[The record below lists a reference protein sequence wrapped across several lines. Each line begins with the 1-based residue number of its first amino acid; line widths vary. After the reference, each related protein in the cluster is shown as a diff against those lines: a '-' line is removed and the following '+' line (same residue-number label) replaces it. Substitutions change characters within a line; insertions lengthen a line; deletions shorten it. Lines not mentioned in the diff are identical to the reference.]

1 MNGVSKL
8 LMNRV
13 RGFQVRLGLLVVA
26 TLALAA
32 CATSTEVDVKG
43 TQEFPVP
50 LVVRADLHMGIYVPE
65 EFESYVYE
73 DYEKVKKKK
82 SRSEIRAAKKIAK
95 KKAEDQ
101 KKAEQKKAEEKNA
114 EQKETEQDK
123 VNKKAEPSNDDD
135 SDAEQEKA
143 APVLSL
149 ASADSDAQLQTDAE
163 EQAATGKNTANA
175 NESTGSGAG
184 SSVASSASAAAKDE
198 LRLKFRISLG
208 EAQAKMVRTVF
219 PGVFRQTTMLE
230 SLAPENLPDDIDF
243 YLVPSITKVQ
253 YTTPKTTRLNVY
265 EIWLQY
271 TFTIYDRRGDVITRW
286 RVPSYGKT
294 PTAFMKSK
302 ENALQTAT
310 QMALRDCGAAFST
323 GFRTQPAIARWLQ
336 AREKKLEIQTTP
348 KVAI

>member
-1 MNGVSKL
+1 M
-8 LMNRV
+8 
-13 RGFQVRLGLLVVA
+13 A
-26 TLALAA
+26 TLVLAA

-50 LVVRADLHMGIYVPE
+50 LVVRADLHMGIYIPE

-82 SRSEIRAAKKIAK
+82 SRSEIKAAKKKAK

-101 KKAEQKKAEEKNA
+101 KKAEQQKADQKKAERDEGAEKT
-114 EQKETEQDK
+114 ETETE
-123 VNKKAEPSNDDD
+123 AEASDDGDSNTVQ
-135 SDAEQEKA
+135 EQA
-143 APVLSL
+143 TPATFL
-149 ASADSDAQLQTDAE
+149 ASAASDAQLQTDIEDKPASE
-163 EQAATGKNTANA
+163 KTTDGAKKASGSRPATAAP
-175 NESTGSGAG
+175 
-184 SSVASSASAAAKDE
+184 SATSATAKDE
-198 LRLKFRISLG
+198 MRLKFRISLG
-208 EAQAKMVRTVF
+208 EAQSKMVRTVF
-219 PGVFRQTTMLE
+219 PGVFRETTILK
-230 SLAPENLPDDIDF
+230 SLAPVDLPNDIDF

-265 EIWLQY
+265 EVWLQY
-271 TFTIYDRRGDVITRW
+271 TFTIYDRHGDVITRW

-336 AREKKLEIQTTP
+336 AREKKLEIQTTS